1 MPVRISVKQDQEG
14 TWFLNEVERRS
25 GQKVYECYQCGKCS
39 GGCPLGSIMD
49 YPPNQIVQMIVDGQ
63 KEKLFASRAIYLC
76 LGCATCEANCPS
88 GFAMYRV
95 NETLREMARHEGYGA
110 PDASVVR
117 FNRLFLENMMT
128 TGRVEEIGLML
139 EYDLKSGKPFQDL
152 PLGIKLF
159 QRGMVRI
166 GDMWRA
172 AGSLGLPG
180 IRRQTSAEGEELR
193 RILMR
198 VRQVEKAS

>member
-1 MPVRISVKQDQEG
+1 MRVSVKPDEKR
-14 TWFLNEVERRS
+14 TTFLGEVERQS
-25 GQKVYECYQCGKCS
+25 GQKVYQCYQCGKCS

-49 YPPNQIVQMIVDGQ
+49 YPPNQIVQMVVEGR
-63 KEKLFASRAIYLC
+63 KEELLASQAIHLC

-95 NETLREMARHEGYGA
+95 NETLRAMARKEGYEA
-110 PDASVVR
+110 PDASFVR
-117 FNRLFLENMMT
+117 FNHLFLENMMA

-152 PLGIKLF
+152 PLGLKLF
-159 QRGMVRI
+159 QRGMVGI

-172 AGSLGLPG
+172 AGSLGWPG
-180 IRRQTSAEGEELR
+180 VARPTSAAGAQLR
-193 RILMR
+193 QILSK